1 MGEMKT
7 LLIAT
12 SLALAG
18 ISSAQAQMFQPSAAR
33 GAVLGAVAG
42 SLIGGHNHDRW
53 AEGAA
58 IGALA
63 GAIFGAAAGPQQT
76 VADEAPPVYRVGPP
90 VVYRDVY
97 GNAVPVVESV
107 PCAPTVVA
115 APSVAYEQGYAPTR
129 VVYVESA
136 PRVVYVQAP
145 PPRVV
150 YVAPPVVSFGFGY
163 SSGPR
168 YYGGH
173 RSYGHDG
180 YRR

>member
-53 AEGAA
+53 AEGAV

-63 GAIFGAAAGPQQT
+63 GAIFGAAVGPQQA
-76 VADEAPPVYRVGPP
+76 VAYEAPPVYRVGPP

-107 PCAPTVVA
+107 PCAP
-115 APSVAYEQGYAPTR
+115 SVAPARVYEQVYEPAR

-163 SSGPR
+163 PSGPR

>member
-18 ISSAQAQMFQPSAAR
+18 IGSAHAQMFQPSAAR

-58 IGALA
+58 LGAVA
-63 GAIFGAAAGPQQT
+63 GAIFGAAVGPQQP
-76 VADEAPPVYRVGPP
+76 VAYEAPPVYRAAPP

-97 GNAVPVVESV
+97 GNVVPVVESV
-107 PCAPTVVA
+107 PCAPTVVT
-115 APSVAYEQGYAPTR
+115 APGYEQGQAPVR

-136 PRVVYVQAP
+136 PRVVYVQPP

-173 RSYGHDG
+173 RYYGHEG